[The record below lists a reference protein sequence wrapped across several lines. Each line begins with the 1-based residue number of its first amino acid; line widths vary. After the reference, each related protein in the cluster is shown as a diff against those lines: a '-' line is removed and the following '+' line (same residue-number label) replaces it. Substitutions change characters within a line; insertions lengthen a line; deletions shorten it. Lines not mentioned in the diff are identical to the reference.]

1 MTKEVR
7 PKEVCLF
14 VCLFFEKNTN
24 KFQSNGNNS
33 ISAFPAADF
42 EQQTS
47 ESILR
52 PLIPN
57 VYVLQGLRL
66 AVVGT
71 YWTGISV

>member
-7 PKEVCLF
+7 PKEVF
-14 VCLFFEKNTN
+14 FFFEKNTN

-33 ISAFPAADF
+33 ILAYPAADF

-47 ESILR
+47 QSILR
-52 PLIPN
+52 PLIPS

-66 AVVGT
+66 ALVGT
-71 YWTGISV
+71 YWTGISVW